1 MAFIAFEVA
10 EESLL
15 VFPTSCSPITQFF
28 IQTEPEK
35 KKFKLAGEEIDKVL
49 EIWILLILKEYVC
62 TCTE

>member
-1 MAFIAFEVA
+1 MDFIAFEVA

-35 KKFKLAGEEIDKVL
+35 KNSS
-49 EIWILLILKEYVC
+49 
-62 TCTE
+62 